1 MLSLQEQLSGKTGD
15 IVLTDNKV
23 TVGTNDLTDTDKTT
37 VFMKNQN
44 AQLTGTEYNNKNI
57 LAVVDD
63 KNWNS
68 SEAIIQAKDGTSLD
82 LTNTVVTGYFAGE
95 KGGTVLSTNSDLT
108 LVGDTVIS
116 AVKGENVKEDVYALS
131 LEKGTDGKSP
141 MLTFVGNAQING
153 KINGKEGGGRNFKCC
168 LS

>member
-1 MLSLQEQLSGKTGD
+1 MQET
-15 IVLTDNKV
+15 
-23 TVGTNDLTDTDKTT
+23 
-37 VFMKNQN
+37 
-44 AQLTGTEYNNKNI
+44 
-57 LAVVDD
+57 
-63 KNWNS
+63 
-68 SEAIIQAKDGTSLD
+68 
-82 LTNTVVTGYFAGE
+82 

-153 KINGKEGGGRNFKCC
+153 KINGKEGGISNVASHKFETFRWRNRKT
-168 LS
+168 SIP